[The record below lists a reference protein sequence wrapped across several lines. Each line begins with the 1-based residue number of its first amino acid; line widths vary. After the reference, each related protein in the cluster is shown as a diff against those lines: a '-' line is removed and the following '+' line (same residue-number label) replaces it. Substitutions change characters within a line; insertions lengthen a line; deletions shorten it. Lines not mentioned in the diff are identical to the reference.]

1 MNRFLLTIIALAVC
15 LVAGAQNADKLYKEG
30 KKLYD
35 AKNYTAAFQKLKP
48 AAEKGHKKAQYRLA
62 RCYAK
67 GRGVAEN
74 DAVAFQWY
82 AKSAAQ
88 GYGKAQYRL
97 GKCYLKGNGV
107 AADQAKARE
116 WLLKAVKNDKHG
128 DEILSELRKEAAS
141 GDEEAKTILKL
152 IKKK

>member
-1 MNRFLLTIIALAVC
+1 MQKFLLTIIALAVC

-35 AKNYTAAFQKLKP
+35 DKNYTAAFHKLKP
-48 AAEKGHKKAQYRLA
+48 AAEKGHKKAQYRLG

-67 GRGVAEN
+67 GHGVAEN
-74 DAVAFQWY
+74 DAVAVQWY

-107 AADQAKARE
+107 AADQSKARE

-128 DEILSELRKEAAS
+128 DEILSELRKDAAS
-141 GDEEAKTILKL
+141 GDEEAKAILKL
-152 IKKK
+152 IKK